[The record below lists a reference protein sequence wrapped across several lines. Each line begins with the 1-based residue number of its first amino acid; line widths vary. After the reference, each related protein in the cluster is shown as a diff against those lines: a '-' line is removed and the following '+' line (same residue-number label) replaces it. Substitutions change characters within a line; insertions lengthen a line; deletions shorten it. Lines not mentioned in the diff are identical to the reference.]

1 MNQYQKVPLL
11 DQTKEV
17 ILGSLLGDG
26 SLKIHKPYKN
36 ARFSFRHSTVQK
48 SYFFWKV
55 NKLKEISSNKDN
67 CIQENDLGF
76 SKKPKLRY
84 QSKAHEALTDIYNFT
99 HKKGKFK
106 ISRRW
111 LNYMSPLSLAIW
123 WLDDGSIISNG
134 RKGVF
139 CTDGFDKESVKILAR
154 YLQVNWQIETKIGA
168 VYLNYKQEKREYW
181 RLWIRSTEELKKFL
195 QIILPSIEVEE
206 MLPKVI
212 LLYHDNH
219 LQQRWIS
226 EIAKNTKFSEKTI
239 NKYVVLK
246 KKKWKEFQKMI

>member
-11 DQTKEV
+11 NETKEI

-26 SLKIHKPYKN
+26 SLKIHKNYQN
-36 ARFSFRHSTVQK
+36 ARFSFKHSILQK
-48 SYFFWKV
+48 KYFLWKV
-55 NKLKEISSNKDN
+55 SKLIEVSSEKNTW
-67 CIQENDLGF
+67 IQNNQGF
-76 SKKPKLRY
+76 SKRTMLRY
-84 QSKAHEALTDIYNFT
+84 QSKAIESLTELYNFT
-99 HKKGKFK
+99 HKRAKFK

-111 LNYMSPLSLAIW
+111 LNYLSPLSLAIW

-139 CTDGFDKESVKILAR
+139 CTDGFDKKSVQILAR
-154 YLQVNWQIETKIGA
+154 YLQITWQIETKIA
-168 VYLNYKQEKREYW
+168 PVYLNYKDEKREYW
-181 RLWIRSTEELKKFL
+181 RLWLGSTSQLQKFL

-212 LLYHDNH
+212 LLYHDNQ

-226 EIAKNTKFSEKTI
+226 EIVKKTHFSKETV
-239 NKYVVLK
+239 NKYMILK
-246 KKKWKEFQKMI
+246 KKKWKKFQKKI